1 MITAVIASDG
11 GNLMQL
17 TRIYPLVAELPNLGS
32 INRKLRESTRVSR
45 LRLVESRLSLA
56 FTMCQTA
63 ESDLSYGGV
72 TQARKLIHVV
82 QRTGRLIREHLDQEQ
97 VPSDRIAKVGKR
109 LLQLE
114 KQLLAI
120 QARCRRLDK

>member
-1 MITAVIASDG
+1 
-11 GNLMQL
+11 
-17 TRIYPLVAELPNLGS
+17 
-32 INRKLRESTRVSR
+32 
-45 LRLVESRLSLA
+45 
-56 FTMCQTA
+56 MCQTA

-72 TQARKLIHVV
+72 IQARKLIHVV